1 MTRREPSLMPWKLY
15 VNSQDFETFVSHEL
29 WVGEVV
35 FEANALCTVV
45 SMEWEQYLGSWI
57 NVSDF
62 SLFWKSRERECKRGS
77 KLSLSFGHETKNF
90 HLGFPEKTIVLFL
103 GIITANKCDRT
114 ETWFRFCVSTI
125 ARCVVCTDHVTTR
138 SSKIKIIIARGEK
151 ERLSSGWSEDW
162 KRSIAFFS
170 KFPSPKQFYILM

>member
-1 MTRREPSLMPWKLY
+1 MSYELEKLFLKRTPCALSFQWNESNISEAELMSPTLVY
-15 VNSQDFETFVSHEL
+15 FENHES
-29 WVGEVV
+29 
-35 FEANALCTVV
+35 AN
-45 SMEWEQYLGSWI
+45 
-57 NVSDF
+57 D
-62 SLFWKSRERECKRGS
+62 KRGS